1 VREKPYHRVTE
12 TAEFAR
18 KSKNEIIF
26 STLILCDLCA
36 SAVSFWIF
44 QCLLG
49 SKLVGSLAI

>member
-1 VREKPYHRVTE
+1 MREKPYHRVTE